1 MKRAIGISAVALL
14 ALAACSKKTETA
26 ATGDAQTAAATTPA
40 APTAPMGPP
49 SRKAGLWTQTI
60 ATGQMNQTIK
70 MCLDAVADAK
80 MKWWGSSQHG
90 SQSNCTEEKVTPHLG
105 GGWDFHSVCNM
116 GESGTVKS
124 DGSAT
129 GDFGS
134 HYKVEVNSV
143 TTGSPMAQANGTHK
157 VSIEAIWNGPCPAGM
172 KAGDMELPGGM
183 KINAMGGMSGGGMPA
198 GVGAGGHMTST
209 DIAKMRAQAME
220 MAKSMKSQEGK

>member
-1 MKRAIGISAVALL
+1 MKHAIGISAVVLL
-14 ALAACSKKTETA
+14 ALTACAKTTQTA
-26 ATGDAQTAAATTPA
+26 ATGQTATAAATAPA
-40 APTAPMGPP
+40 APP

-70 MCLDAVADAK
+70 MCLDAAADAK

-90 SQSNCTEEKVTPHLG
+90 SPSNCNEEKVTPHLG

-116 GESGTVKS
+116 GESGTVTS

-143 TTGSPMAQANGTHK
+143 TSGSPISQANGTHK
-157 VSIEAIWNGPCPAGM
+157 VTIEATWNGPCPADM
-172 KAGDMELPGGM
+172 KAGDMDLPGGM
-183 KINAMGGMSGGGMPA
+183 RINAMGGMSGSGMPA
-198 GVGAGGHMTST
+198 GLGAGGHVTSN

-220 MAKSMKSQEGK
+220 MAKSMKPQDGR